1 MKTKPLYLILLL
13 LTGLAIS
20 CGKPNDAEVLEPDE
34 PETGGYT
41 VVARYT
47 TPAYAQDVAL
57 NDTLLYVAQGEGG
70 LLILD
75 VSDPANPQQVSITT
89 ENARGYSLKVA
100 FRDSAVYL
108 AAGAFGVTAINVA
121 DPYNPFVTVY
131 NLNMKPARDMYL
143 MGDYMFTPISE
154 QGVRIAAIDYPIQ
167 PDVRGGIETSG
178 YAYGCTSTSDSNYLV
193 VACGEMGISVFDIS
207 DLQNGLGVYTRVNW
221 CSLPGYAQSVEL
233 SDDDKYAFVA
243 CGIEG
248 FYIIDISD
256 TTDYHIV
263 SNFDYKGYVKSLVY
277 RDGLV
282 YLAAELYGLQIV
294 DVSDVTAPKLIAQIK
309 SSYALDLDMDDNFI
323 YVADEVEGIIV
334 IAKPG
339 VVVTN

>member
-20 CGKPNDAEVLEPDE
+20 CGKPKDAVVLIPDA
-34 PETGGYT
+34 PDTGGYT

-70 LLILD
+70 LLIMD
-75 VSDPANPQQVSITT
+75 VSDPYNPKQVSIVT

-100 FRDSAVYL
+100 YRDSAVYL
-108 AAGAFGVTAINVA
+108 AAGGFGVTAINA
-121 DPYNPFVTVY
+121 ANPYNPFVTAY
-131 NLNMKPARDMYL
+131 NLQMKPARDIHL
-143 MGDYMFTPISE
+143 MGNYMFTAVSE
-154 QGVRIAAIDYPIQ
+154 VGVRFADIHFPLQ
-167 PDVRGGIETSG
+167 PDVFAGIEPAG
-178 YAYGCTSTSDSNYLV
+178 YAYGCTTTADSNFLV

-207 DLQNGLGVYTRVNW
+207 DIQNGQANNERINW
-221 CSLPGYAQSVEL
+221 CNTPGYAQSVAL
-233 SDDDKYAFVA
+233 TPDDKYAFVA

-248 FYIIDISD
+248 LQIVDISD
-256 TTDYHIV
+256 TTNYRIV
-263 SNFDYKGYVKSLVY
+263 GSFDYNGYIKSLVY

-294 DVSDVTAPKLIAQIK
+294 DVSDVTAPRLIGQIA
-309 SSYALDLDMDDNFI
+309 SSYALDMDMDDKYI

-339 VVVTN
+339 VIIID

>member
-1 MKTKPLYLILLL
+1 MKTKPLYLILML

-20 CGKPNDAEVLEPDE
+20 CGKPNDAEVLTPSE

-57 NDTLLYVAQGEGG
+57 DDTLLYVAQGEGG

-75 VSDPANPQQVSITT
+75 ISDPAHPWEVSNVTQ
-89 ENARGYSLKVA
+89 NARGYSLKVA

-108 AAGAFGVTAINVA
+108 AAGGFGVTAIDVA
-121 DPYNPFVTVY
+121 DPYNPSVTVA
-131 NLNMKPARDMYL
+131 NLNMKPARDFYL
-143 MGDYMFTPISE
+143 MGDYMFTAISE
-154 QGVRIAAIDYPIQ
+154 QGVRIAAIDFPIQ

-193 VACGEMGISVFDIS
+193 VACGEMGISVYDIS
-207 DLQNGLGVYTRVNW
+207 DLQNGLGDYPRVNW
-221 CSLPGYAQSVEL
+221 CNTPGYAQSVAL

-256 TTDYHIV
+256 TADYHIV
-263 SNFDYKGYVKSLVY
+263 GSFDYQGYIKSLAY

-294 DVSDVTAPKLIAQIK
+294 NVDDVTAPRLIGHIK
-309 SSYALDLDMDDNFI
+309 TSYALDLDMDDKFI
-323 YVADEVEGIIV
+323 YVADQVEGIIV

-339 VVVTN
+339 VIIAN

>member
-20 CGKPNDAEVLEPDE
+20 CGKPKDAEVLEPE
-34 PETGGYT
+34 TPETGGYT
-41 VVARYT
+41 VVSRYT

-75 VSDPANPQQVSITT
+75 VSDPASPQQVSITT

-100 FRDSAVYL
+100 YRDSAVYL
-108 AAGAFGVTAINVA
+108 AAGSFGVTAINAA
-121 DPYNPFVTVY
+121 DPYNPYVTVY
-131 NLNMKPARDMYL
+131 NLQMKPARDIHL

-154 QGVRIAAIDYPIQ
+154 LGVKFAAIDFPIQ
-167 PDVRGGIETSG
+167 PDVRAGIETSG
-178 YAYGCTSTSDSNYLV
+178 YAYGCTTTADSSFLV

-207 DLQNGLGVYTRVNW
+207 DFQNGLGNYERVNW
-221 CSLPGYAQSVEL
+221 CNTPGYAQSVAL
-233 SDDDKYAFVA
+233 SNDDKYAFVA

-248 FYIIDISD
+248 LYIIDISD
-256 TTDYHIV
+256 TTNYHIV
-263 SNFDYKGYVKSLVY
+263 GSFDYNGYIKSLVY

-294 DVSDVTAPKLIAQIK
+294 DVSDVTAPRLIGRIE
-309 SSYALDLDMDDNFI
+309 SSYALDMDMDDHYI

-339 VVVTN
+339 VIIAN